1 MQYREYRIEGGMF
14 VANPVNLSGVMRCD
28 IGYPQELEQMWA
40 ALDAADTVERTA
52 KGNVR
57 IAGGGRSVL
66 LARK

>member
-40 ALDAADTVERTA
+40 ALDAA
-52 KGNVR
+52 
-57 IAGGGRSVL
+57 
-66 LARK
+66 